1 MDKYFDLEAV
11 YTLEKTLPNLFE
23 IESLLSKVCIL
34 MHLVLDTLSKYNE
47 RNEDEYNSQ
56 IEKIASLII
65 KDETSLD
72 EQDPKKLEKYYH
84 YVKSNFKME
93 GDLAVQLVNEAFLY
107 LKLQNAE
114 DVDPIKKGDQFGAG
128 FS

>member
-1 MDKYFDLEAV
+1 M
-11 YTLEKTLPNLFE
+11 
-23 IESLLSKVCIL
+23 
-34 MHLVLDTLSKYNE
+34 SKYKE

-56 IEKIASLII
+56 IEKIALLII
-65 KDETSLD
+65 KDKTSLD

-114 DVDPIKKGDQFGAG
+114 DVDPIKKGEQFGAG